1 MVEILFICWAKKIC
15 GYFKTGEFDFFF
27 SIVIK
32 ENTFRL
38 QRFLA
43 QKYEIADNHEK
54 IIENLKKY
62 KEKNFAKKDAFSFFV
77 NILNN
82 YKKVKKNILKN
93 PFIQNKTQIVILIYN
108 WLMRHLFVWDFIVN
122 NII

>member
-15 GYFKTGEFDFFF
+15 GYFKIGEFDFFF

-43 QKYEIADNHEK
+43 QKYEIDDNHEK
-54 IIENLKKY
+54 ITENLKKY
-62 KEKNFAKKDAFSFFV
+62 KEKNF
-77 NILNN
+77 
-82 YKKVKKNILKN
+82 Y
-93 PFIQNKTQIVILIYN
+93 FI
-108 WLMRHLFVWDFIVN
+108 
-122 NII
+122 